1 MALKISDE
9 ALGDDL
15 NERLLAIAPK
25 ITRRKHM
32 LLEQTVDK
40 LNQMKLFGM
49 ASAIKDRLSRPDHKD
64 LSPTDLFGLIVD
76 DEWIARHNRKLQSRI
91 NGAHFKEKT
100 ACVENVDYRRNRG
113 IKKGS
118 VLELAQNRWI
128 DEHQNIA
135 ITGPTGVGKSYL
147 AQALGHQ
154 ACMAGRSVVYIRL
167 PKLQLALIQAR
178 ASGTYT
184 KYLARLA
191 KTECLILDDLGIAA
205 LDEGD
210 KRDLLEIIEDRYGVG
225 STVITSQLPVT
236 SWHDYLGGSIVAD
249 AILDRLV
256 RNAHRIEL
264 KGDTMRLA
272 PEGLIQSDGN
282 DK

>member
-1 MALKISDE
+1 
-9 ALGDDL
+9 
-15 NERLLAIAPK
+15 
-25 ITRRKHM
+25 M

-49 ASAIKDRLSRPDHKD
+49 ANALKDRLARPDHQD

-76 DEWIARHNRKLQSRI
+76 DEWITRTNKKLQSRI
-91 NGAHFKEKT
+91 NGAKFKEKT
-100 ACVENVDYRRNRG
+100 ACIENIDYHKSRG
-113 IKKGS
+113 IKKSS

-128 DEHQNIA
+128 DDHQNIA

-154 ACMAGRSVVYIRL
+154 ACIAGRSVAYIRL

-178 ASGTYT
+178 ASGSYA
-184 KYLARLA
+184 KYLARIA
-191 KTECLILDDLGIAA
+191 KTELLILDDMGIAA
-205 LDEGD
+205 LDEAD

-225 STVITSQLPVT
+225 STVITSQLPVS
-236 SWHDYLGGSIVAD
+236 SWHDYLGGSIIAD

-264 KGDTMRLA
+264 KGETMRLE
-272 PEGLIQSDGN
+272 PGGLIQSTES